1 MQGLNLGIQ
10 TTRQTPYNH
19 TTYHVVVLYIVTFL
33 IYCLFIWCRKKGK
46 NVTTERFEP
55 GSSRTKGKCSTTTCA
70 LIWWWMILL
79 MDSFNAK
86 RKGLPKVHNSNQTAH
101 WPHITWRHHQLT
113 DGTRPRSNKSK
124 KIVADKEFEPELKP
138 TKHAHYHYTMHLVV
152 EEFGNGMYLNLQ
164 I

>member
-1 MQGLNLGIQ
+1 MPKERDYQKS
-10 TTRQTPYNH
+10 TTRTRQ
-19 TTYHVVVLYIVTFL
+19 L
-33 IYCLFIWCRKKGK
+33 
-46 NVTTERFEP
+46 
-55 GSSRTKGKCSTTTCA
+55 
-70 LIWWWMILL
+70 
-79 MDSFNAK
+79 
-86 RKGLPKVHNSNQTAH
+86 
-101 WPHITWRHHQLT
+101 HITWRHHQLT